1 MKAADVSATTLKMKP
16 KRPTPE
22 PLREAD
28 AKAAVLQRFRELGR
42 ISRHTIIANEFSLGV
57 ESVRADLALFG
68 EDSIVGIEIKTDLD
82 SLKRLPRQMD
92 AYRRNFDEVVLIAGE
107 RQLQRL
113 DLEFLSDVEVWRFA
127 SNGSLDLVHSPKPQG
142 RPLSRWPLLTSEER
156 ASALRG
162 CDRASGIDDRVISGL
177 LKRRFKST
185 SDDFWQA
192 VGRGK
197 VRPAHLPALSRFEH
211 IRAAVAANEAERC
224 SVWHAW
230 EMQMDALVCGDGKSR
245 SVSPFLVGV

>member
-1 MKAADVSATTLKMKP
+1 MNP

-42 ISRHTIIANEFSLGV
+42 ITRQTVIANEFSLGV
-57 ESVRADLALFG
+57 EGVRADLALFT
-68 EDSIVGIEIKTDLD
+68 EASIAGVEIKTDLD

-113 DLEFLSDVEVWRFA
+113 DLGLLRDIEVWRLA
-127 SNGSLDLVHSPKPQG
+127 RNGSLDLVHSPKPQA
-142 RPLSRWPLLTSEER
+142 RPRSRCSLLTFEER

-162 CDRASGIDDRVISGL
+162 CDRADDIDNEVVSEL

-192 VGRGK
+192 VGRGRI
-197 VRPAHLPALSRFEH
+197 RPAHLRSLSRFEH
-211 IRAAVAANEAERC
+211 VRAAVAAHEAERC
-224 SVWHAW
+224 SVWQAW
-230 EMQMDALVCGDGKSR
+230 ELQMDALVSR
-245 SVSPFLVGV
+245 DRQSSSVSPLLVGV